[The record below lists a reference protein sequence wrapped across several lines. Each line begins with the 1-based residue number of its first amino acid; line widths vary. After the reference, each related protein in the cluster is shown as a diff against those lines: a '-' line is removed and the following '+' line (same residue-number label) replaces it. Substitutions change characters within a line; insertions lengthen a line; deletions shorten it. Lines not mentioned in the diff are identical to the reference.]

1 MGIVNRNMVLP
12 HSEIHESRTLSR
24 EPKLKMKVHKIHNSL
39 VTSWVHLAS
48 SLCTIGYK
56 LVVANA
62 IMKMYSIAVAMLD
75 VILPLKDCINENR
88 LNF

>member
-1 MGIVNRNMVLP
+1 MSTTVMHSQRENIVGLLP
-12 HSEIHESRTLSR
+12 ASG
-24 EPKLKMKVHKIHNSL
+24 PKLKMKVHKIHNSL
-39 VTSWVHLAS
+39 VTSWVHLGS
-48 SLCTIGYK
+48 SLWTIGYK

-75 VILPLKDCINENR
+75 VILPLKDCINGNR

>member
-1 MGIVNRNMVLP
+1 
-12 HSEIHESRTLSR
+12 
-24 EPKLKMKVHKIHNSL
+24 MKVHKIHNSL

-75 VILPLKDCINENR
+75 VILPLKDCINGNR

>member
-1 MGIVNRNMVLP
+1 MMLQLLFLLYVGLVNRN
-12 HSEIHESRTLSR
+12 
-24 EPKLKMKVHKIHNSL
+24 KIHNSL

-62 IMKMYSIAVAMLD
+62 IMKIYSIAVAMLD
-75 VILPLKDCINENR
+75 VKIPQWKPTELLTTMHLGEQVLINSR
-88 LNF
+88 W